1 MQSCSSIAVVR
12 WFLDPCYVALWCS
25 TCCYATSQP
34 AAGVQGPYG
43 GGGGC
48 PGIRWPAA
56 VGQLG
61 PLGVPV
67 VGRQEAR
74 GVGTQPALGVGLWAR
89 GRVFKEPGG
98 DHQYQTSTIGPPGG
112 S

>member
-1 MQSCSSIAVVR
+1 MQSCSSIAVE
-12 WFLDPCYVALWCS
+12 WCS

-34 AAGVQGPYG
+34 AAGVQGPCGGG

-48 PGIRWPAA
+48 PGIRWPGD

-67 VGRQEAR
+67 VGGQEAR
-74 GVGTQPALGVGLWAR
+74 RVGTQPALGVGLWAR
-89 GRVFKEPGG
+89 GRVFKGTGG
-98 DHQYQTSTIGPPGG
+98 DHQYQTSTIGPIGQLNTAY
-112 S
+112 SVLW